1 MKLLL
6 SMFAYPFI
14 VRAFVV
20 GILVSL
26 CASLLG
32 VPLVLKRYSMIGD
45 GLSHVSFGALSVAVA
60 CGFAPLW
67 FSIPVVVIAAF
78 ILMHVAEKSRVSA
91 DAMIAVFSASALA
104 IGVIVTSLTTG
115 MTTDVDSYMFGSI
128 LAMSR
133 SDVILSVTLA
143 LCVLALYILF
153 YHKLFSVTFDE
164 SFARATGVR
173 VGTYK
178 TILSV
183 LTALTVVLG
192 MRMMGAML
200 LSSLIIFPAL
210 SAMRV
215 FKSFRSVV
223 CFAAGLSVMCFCLG
237 LTGSYLLSTPVGA
250 TVNGRDFA
258 PHFAAC
264 LETGCTSDATELI
277 YNPETKDIEFV
288 EPAAGG
294 KIMAV
299 ITIPVLRPQVGTIR
313 PGTFKI
319 VPAGKRES
327 FEIIHESIGF
337 DEEKIRT
344 KLLEYK
350 ANDFDPE
357 LDIASCETIVC
368 VGNGVKDESLDKY
381 RELAKLLGG
390 KLAGTRPVVD
400 RELLPYKLQVGQS
413 GVIVKPKLY
422 IGFGVSGAVN
432 HVTGVDAELFIA
444 VNKDA
449 NAPIFNYCDYG
460 VVGDMDEVCDH
471 MIELLKK

>member
-183 LTALTVVLG
+183 LTVVLG

-237 LTGSYLLSTPVGA
+237 LTGSYLFSTPVGA
-250 TVNGRDFA
+250 TV
-258 PHFAAC
+258 
-264 LETGCTSDATELI
+264 
-277 YNPETKDIEFV
+277 V
-288 EPAAGG
+288 
-294 KIMAV
+294 
-299 ITIPVLRPQVGTIR
+299 
-313 PGTFKI
+313 
-319 VPAGKRES
+319 
-327 FEIIHESIGF
+327 
-337 DEEKIRT
+337 
-344 KLLEYK
+344 
-350 ANDFDPE
+350 
-357 LDIASCETIVC
+357 
-368 VGNGVKDESLDKY
+368 
-381 RELAKLLGG
+381 
-390 KLAGTRPVVD
+390 
-400 RELLPYKLQVGQS
+400 
-413 GVIVKPKLY
+413 
-422 IGFGVSGAVN
+422 
-432 HVTGVDAELFIA
+432 
-444 VNKDA
+444 
-449 NAPIFNYCDYG
+449 
-460 VVGDMDEVCDH
+460 VCDLAAF
-471 MIELLKK
+471 LLCCLIGRGRG